1 MATWMIYGANG
12 YSGKL
17 ILEQARKR
25 GHRPIVAGRHPQR
38 VLELAQ
44 SLDMPSRVF
53 SLSDPQAAAKHLD
66 GVDLVMHCAGPFSA
80 TAKPMLDA
88 CLAAGAHYLDITGE
102 IEVFEMVHARDA
114 ELRQRGIS
122 AIPGVGFDVVP
133 SDCLAAMLKDLMPD
147 ATSLTLAFMPRGGS
161 RLSPGTAKTMVEGMA
176 TGGRVR
182 SHGQIMTVPPAYKV
196 RDIPFAS
203 GPAKAVTIPWGD
215 VSTAYYSTQIP
226 NIEVYMGVHDRQL
239 AAMKNGRYM
248 QWFVRIPPVMA
259 FLKKRIEKHVPGPNA
274 EQRAK
279 GRTELW
285 GEVTNDRGEK
295 KSLRMKTPEGYQL
308 TADSAVRA
316 VERLLG
322 GPPRAGALTPSM
334 AFGKDFVK
342 ELDGVEV
349 LE

>member
-1 MATWMIYGANG
+1 MSNWMIYGANG
-12 YSGKL
+12 YSGRL
-17 ILEQARKR
+17 ILDQALKR
-25 GHRPIVAGRHPQR
+25 GHKPIVAGRHPQR

-44 SLDMPSRVF
+44 KLNLPSRVF
-53 SLSDPQAAAKHLD
+53 GLSDPEVVAKQLE
-66 GVDLVMHCAGPFSA
+66 GVDLVLHCAGPFSA
-80 TAKPMLDA
+80 TAKPMLDG
-88 CLAAGAHYLDITGE
+88 CLKAGAHYLDITGE
-102 IEVFEMVHARDA
+102 IEVFEMVHGRDA
-114 ELRQRGIS
+114 ELRARGIT

-133 SDCLAAMLKDLMPD
+133 SDCLAAMLKDTLPD
-147 ATSLTLAFMPRGGS
+147 ATSLTLAFMPRGSS
-161 RLSPGTAKTMVEGMA
+161 RVSPGTAKTMVEGMA

-182 SHGQIMTVPPAYKV
+182 SHGQIITVPAGYKV
-196 RDIPFAS
+196 KDIPYPS
-203 GPAKAVTIPWGD
+203 GPAKSVTIPWGD
-215 VSTAYYSTQIP
+215 VSTAYYSTRVP
-226 NIEVYMGVHDRQL
+226 NIEVYMGAHERQI
-239 AAMKNGRYM
+239 AAMRNGRYM
-248 QWFVRIPPVMA
+248 QWLVKFPPVMA

-285 GEVTNDRGEK
+285 GEASNDQGKRV
-295 KSLRMKTPEGYQL
+295 SLKMRTPEGYDL

-322 GPPRAGALTPSM
+322 GPPRPGAMTPSM